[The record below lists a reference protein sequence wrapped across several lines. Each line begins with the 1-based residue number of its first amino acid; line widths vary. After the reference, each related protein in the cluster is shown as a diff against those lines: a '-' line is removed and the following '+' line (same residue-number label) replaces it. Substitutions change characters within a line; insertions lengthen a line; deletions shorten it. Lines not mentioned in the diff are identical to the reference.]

1 MKTTLQGI
9 LSANREWEPGA
20 AERGRMSG
28 SVRTDL
34 NDMIERLEHGEAE
47 RCDRGRGGVCK

>member
-20 AERGRMSG
+20 AERGRMG

-34 NDMIERLEHGEAE
+34 NGMTERLEHGEAE
-47 RCDRGRGGVCK
+47 RCDRGRGGSV